1 MIKDDL
7 YTELRAAREA
17 RGMTLEDIAQ
27 STLINVDF
35 LMAIEAGNTEILP
48 AAYVRAFLRAYAT
61 SVGMDPAYVM
71 RRFEGK
77 SSEAASAPPPPP
89 ATTRP
94 VPAEEKTDEAPPF
107 LSRPGVKTWG
117 VVLSVLLGVALIIY
131 LTQPASPPSGTG
143 EVPISTILKETEQRL
158 MPKDS
163 ASSAAVTPAGTSRD
177 SLTLHA
183 AATDTVWLQI
193 AVDANPPVDY
203 LFSPGSRRQWK
214 AHDRFTVTLGNAGGV
229 QFHLNARDLGTL
241 GKRGAVLRDVE
252 LTREALTS
260 PVQTE
265 SRP

>member
-27 STLINVDF
+27 STLINPDF

-71 RRFEGK
+71 RRFDGK
-77 SSEAASAPPPPP
+77 SSEAASAAPPPPVVV
-89 ATTRP
+89 RP
-94 VPAEEKTDEAPPF
+94 VTTEERTDAAPPF
-107 LSRPGVKTWG
+107 LSRPGVKTSG
-117 VVLSVLLGVALIIY
+117 VVLSVLLGVTLIIY
-131 LTQPASPPSGTG
+131 LTQPSTTPTGTG
-143 EVPISTILKETEQRL
+143 EVPIGTILKETEQRL
-158 MPKDS
+158 MPRDTVT
-163 ASSAAVTPAGTSRD
+163 APAVTQAGGSRD
-177 SLTLHA
+177 SLVLHA
-183 AATDTVWLQI
+183 AAVDTVWMQI

-203 LFSPGSRRQWK
+203 LFTPGSRRQWK
-214 AHDRFTVTLGNAGGV
+214 AHDRFMVTLGNAGGV
-229 QFHLNARDLGTL
+229 QFHLNARDLGAL